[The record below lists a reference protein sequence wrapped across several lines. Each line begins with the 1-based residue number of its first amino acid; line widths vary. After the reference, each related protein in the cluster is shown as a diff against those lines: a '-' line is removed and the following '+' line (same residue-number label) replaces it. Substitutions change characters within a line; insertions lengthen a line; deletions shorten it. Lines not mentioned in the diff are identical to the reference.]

1 VVDWSHLSNNGYNTA
16 YGLSTELDF
25 FFSLNN
31 CEFLSDAY
39 LAGVE
44 ALAQGGLFR
53 AHANFIHG
61 LIFLSV

>member
-1 VVDWSHLSNNGYNTA
+1 MDTTRLTDCP
-16 YGLSTELDF
+16 LTLDF

-39 LAGVE
+39 LASVE

-61 LIFLSV
+61 LLFLSV